1 MPDDFGG
8 FINNLQGYEKS
19 LQEEYE
25 IAQANQDLETIR
37 TLIENKIAKA
47 LPGFVDDLIL
57 IARTGDTDSSRLKA
71 IQFAFNWYFKE
82 STSADDPFSA
92 LLTQLT
98 SNDND
103 PANPPPPDDSNPH
116 LRETPDEPTV

>member
-1 MPDDFGG
+1 MDEYSS
-8 FINNLQGYEKS
+8 FINNLGKYEKS

-25 IAQANQDLETIR
+25 VATNSEDPATVR
-37 TLIENKIAKA
+37 KLIDQKIAAA

-82 STSADDPFSA
+82 SSNTTDPFSK
-92 LLTQLT
+92 LLNELT
-98 SNDND
+98 NNDNKD
-103 PANPPPPDDSNPH
+103 ENPQ
-116 LRETPDEPTV
+116 LRPSSPQEG